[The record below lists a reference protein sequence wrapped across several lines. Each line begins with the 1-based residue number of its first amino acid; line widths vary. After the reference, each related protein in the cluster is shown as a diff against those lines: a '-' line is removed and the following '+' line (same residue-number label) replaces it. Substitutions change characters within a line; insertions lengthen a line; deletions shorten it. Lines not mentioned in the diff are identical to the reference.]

1 MEKNEM
7 EFGEMKKQLKALQ
20 ERLDKQIDINEKQMQ
35 NAISDKMNGLQR
47 HDMRL
52 LWLCAFIAIWI
63 PLMVYYYQGCSVEF
77 TIFTFV
83 FLSANAIWQYFLKFN
98 GRDRLR
104 GNLVETAKYL
114 VQYKKNLRTSQM
126 IGIPCALVWACLYV
140 RDLSTNGYGDMID
153 MKYLVFGCALGAC
166 IGFVFGYRRF
176 YLPSVRTADK
186 ILAQIEDLKEN
197 R

>member
-52 LWLCAFIAIWI
+52 LWLCAFITIWI
-63 PLMVYYYQGCSVEF
+63 PLMVYHYQGCGVEF

-83 FLSANAIWQYFLKFN
+83 FLLANAIWQYFLKFN
-98 GRDRLR
+98 GRDRLK

-114 VQYKKNLRTSQM
+114 VKYKKNLRTSQM
-126 IGIPCALVWACLYV
+126 IGIPCALVWVCLYFNE
-140 RDLSTNGYGDMID
+140 LNNLGYLD
-153 MKYLVFGCALGAC
+153 MKYLVFSCSLGAV
-166 IGFVFGYRRF
+166 IGFIFGYRRF